1 MKIDR
6 HEDNV
11 MHTVRPRSVIFGLVG
26 LLVLAAWGSAQAQMQ
41 PASAE
46 LVRATGRVDL
56 MPKGQT
62 AWTPGSVGARLVEGD
77 QIRALA
83 GGSADLVLP
92 DGSTILIAENSR
104 FAVTKLDYDVAN
116 RDRDASFHVVAGK
129 VRAQVSQAAVTVIR
143 ARQSNFNISTPSG
156 VAAVRGTIVV
166 LAYNPST
173 QETLT
178 FVFPS
183 PGQSAAA
190 ARVTFVNKNGQAVTV
205 TGGNF
210 VRQVGNNPPGQPT
223 PIGTLPT
230 AVQTALTT
238 ASNTST
244 QGSTELV
251 VVSVPLPT
259 PQETQNTANSG
270 GAGTGTGTPG
280 TVQVS
285 NPAPPTGPPDYSGSG
300 DPNCAAGTGVNCKGS
315 PPPNIC
321 PRGQFGTPPNC
332 STCMSPPCE

>member
-1 MKIDR
+1 
-6 HEDNV
+6 
-11 MHTVRPRSVIFGLVG
+11 MHTLRPRSVIVGLVG

-46 LVRATGRVDL
+46 LQRAVGRVDL

-62 AWTPGSVGARLVEGD
+62 AWTPASVGARLVEGD
-77 QIRALA
+77 QIRALSA
-83 GGSADLVLP
+83 SSADLVLP

-104 FAVTKLDYDVAN
+104 FAVTKLDYDAAN

-129 VRAQVSQAAVTVIR
+129 VRAQVSSAAVQVIR

-166 LAYNPST
+166 MAYNPAT

-178 FVFPS
+178 YVFPS
-183 PGQSAAA
+183 PGQAASA

-205 TGGNF
+205 TGGSF
-210 VRQVGNNPPGQPT
+210 TRQVGNNPPGAPQ
-223 PIGTLPT
+223 PIGNLPP

-238 ASNTST
+238 AQNTAT
-244 QGSTELV
+244 QGSTDLV

-259 PQETQNTANSG
+259 PQETQNTANTG
-270 GAGTGTGTPG
+270 GTGGPAGPLGTPVG
-280 TVQVS
+280 SVPST
-285 NPAPPTGPPDYSGSG
+285 PPDYSGPG
-300 DPNCAAGTGVNCKGS
+300 LQCPAGQT
-315 PPPNIC
+315 
-321 PRGQFGTPPNC
+321 GTPPNC
-332 STCMSPPCE
+332 MTAVLTLRSAPFSTVIVDFLTAQTCDSRPSTSITT